1 MPPETR
7 DRVSVPRFVSNPAGI
22 KELAGQAAMR
32 AYMEA
37 CAEAAADDV
46 RRRAEPRRRIVRS
59 IKTTTNKEGG
69 VWRGIVYTDWWVAL
83 FHELGTRKMS
93 ARPFLR
99 PGVESVLARVKGS
112 FRATGR
118 R

>member
-59 IKTTTNKEGG
+59 IKATTDKEGG
-69 VWRGIVYTDWWVAL
+69 IWRGIVFTGWFVSL
-83 FHELGTRKMS
+83 FFEFGTRKMR

-99 PGVESVLARVKGS
+99 PGVESMLGRVNGS
-112 FRATGR
+112 FTGTGKR
-118 R
+118 